1 MKSYYISSINL
12 WVLGVCGVVSQ
23 GTKEKI
29 RTEFKKQVSTA
40 KDVVVLDEWTAP
52 LIVVES
58 SKSNWETGKI
68 GSAAIKTVSQWK
80 HSFFNSISDKTNSKI
95 VSETNSDENI
105 FEKNKKIMKKFVK
118 TI

>member
-23 GTKEKI
+23 DTKEKI

-52 LIVVES
+52 LTVVES
-58 SKSNWETGKI
+58 LKNNKI
-68 GSAAIKTVSQWK
+68 
-80 HSFFNSISDKTNSKI
+80 NL
-95 VSETNSDENI
+95 
-105 FEKNKKIMKKFVK
+105 KNCVVKMKP
-118 TI
+118 